1 MKNLFKKLESK
12 VKNLSNTFALGG
24 VVLIGILIGVCLNGI
39 SNSEPE
45 KEVSIF
51 TNTLVLENQGEVDL
65 YGVDG
70 GKWLVIS
77 LDDLK
82 YIVKKKRKTIVSD
95 LESLFERFEVP
106 KKNTIK
112 PTFK

>member
-1 MKNLFKKLESK
+1 M
-12 VKNLSNTFALGG
+12 KNLSNIFTLGG

-39 SNSEPE
+39 SNPNPNSEP
-45 KEVSIF
+45 VDVTVF
-51 TNTLVLENQGEVDL
+51 TDTLVLENQGEIDVYAVD
-65 YGVDG
+65 D

-82 YIVKKKRKTIVSD
+82 YIVKKRKTGKQTVQK

-106 KKNTIK
+106 KTDTIK
-112 PTFK
+112 PVFK